1 MSGLGAVV
9 IVVIAVGLMIAAVVL
24 VRSRKVT
31 PWPAI
36 VVAMLA
42 SAVCFTVGGDTARDA
57 SQPSVATVIGA
68 GVGVLSV
75 VAAVLAMIRR
85 PEGSPLTRV
94 PTLIATAAIVIGAV
108 GLIVNQLTG

>member
-9 IVVIAVGLMIAAVVL
+9 IVVIAVALLVAAVLL
-24 VRSRKVT
+24 VRSRRVT

-36 VVAMLA
+36 VVAMFA
-42 SAVCFTVGGDTARDA
+42 SAVCFTVGGDTSRDA

-68 GVGVLSV
+68 GVGILSV
-75 VAAVLAMIRR
+75 AAAILAMIRR

-94 PTLIATAAIVIGAV
+94 PTMIAAAAIVIGAV
-108 GLIVNQLTG
+108 GLIVNLLTS